1 MALKGIRHLQ
11 EKIKRLRWQCRRG
24 MLELDLILVAFLD
37 KNYLNLS
44 ASYQDLFEQ
53 LLTYSDQDL
62 YHYLIKRQSIENEKL
77 QALIKRIIC
86 DV

>member
-11 EKIKRLRWQCRRG
+11 DKIKRLRWQCRRG

-44 ASYQDLFEQ
+44 APYQDLFEQ